1 MKSVVKSI
9 LKMLPWTIIP
19 IILMTMLILA
29 PSKPFS
35 DPDWQLIPTPNSSA
49 DMIRMPLPHG
59 WLVAYKNLSRGLV
72 YIPDDKHEW
81 KVKDHLNSGPHIR

>member
-49 DMIRMPLPHG
+49 EIIRMPVPHG
-59 WLVAYKNLSRGLV
+59 WLVKYRNVSRGLV

-81 KVKDHLNSGPHIR
+81 KVGSALKSVPDVR